1 MQLTQI
7 GDTSVCDEN
16 RLSLPKQEFVNK
28 MTVYYNRQ
36 SIIAIYFYTTE
47 DQDFAK
53 GKTTGATATQDIKF
67 TEQEPLIGL
76 WGS

>member
-1 MQLTQI
+1 
-7 GDTSVCDEN
+7 
-16 RLSLPKQEFVNK
+16 

-47 DQDFAK
+47 DQVFAK